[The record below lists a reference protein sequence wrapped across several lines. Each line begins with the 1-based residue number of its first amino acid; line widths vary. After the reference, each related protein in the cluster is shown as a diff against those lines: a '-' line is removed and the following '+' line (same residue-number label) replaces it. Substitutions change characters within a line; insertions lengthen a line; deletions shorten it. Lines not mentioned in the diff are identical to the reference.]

1 MIETGKIISGDC
13 VEVMKTLPLDS
24 VDLVVTSPP
33 YNVGIDYDS
42 YDDKMSMED
51 YWNFTR
57 QWLTEA
63 YKTLKDDTIVYYKTD
78 QYYMPED
85 YSRIEFCNKALL
97 DKGYLELTTE
107 EADFML
113 SRINLDET
121 LGKKMNE
128 GLEPESLQRLAG
140 FQVQKIITPV

>member
-1 MIETGKIISGDC
+1 MIETGKILQGDC
-13 VEVMKTLPLDS
+13 IEVMKTLPLDS

-63 YKTLKDDTIVYYKTD
+63 YKTLKDDGLEKYK
-78 QYYMPED
+78 
-85 YSRIEFCNKALL
+85 I
-97 DKGYLELTTE
+97 
-107 EADFML
+107 
-113 SRINLDET
+113 LDEEFKNYRNLT
-121 LGKKMNE
+121 EIELKLNE
-128 GLEPESLQRLAG
+128 
-140 FQVQKIITPV
+140 KIA

>member
-1 MIETGKIISGDC
+1 MGLLNSKQDSQKITFKEKEMRKIIFGTFIDSTTFTI
-13 VEVMKTLPLDS
+13 VKEVKMITEDG
-24 VDLVVTSPP
+24 TSPETVFSQVVERVKQQP
-33 YNVGIDYDS
+33 QPMIYRGKS
-42 YDDKMSMED
+42 
-51 YWNFTR
+51 
-57 QWLTEA
+57 
-63 YKTLKDDTIVYYKTD
+63 
-78 QYYMPED
+78 YMPED